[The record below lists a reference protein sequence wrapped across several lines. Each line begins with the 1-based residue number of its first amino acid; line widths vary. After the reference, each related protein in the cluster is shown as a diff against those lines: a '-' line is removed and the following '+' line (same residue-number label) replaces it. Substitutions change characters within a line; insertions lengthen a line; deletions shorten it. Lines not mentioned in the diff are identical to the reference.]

1 MANDRDRLEILKKIQ
16 QVEGSI
22 NRARESTVLTQLK
35 INKYVDDQKKK
46 IVELGKE
53 LKKVNQTSLESYGGA
68 EQSIG
73 SISGIY
79 KNLQDSQ
86 RKGLKLQQDTFAAG
100 SEQEKSALKIS
111 GINRQI
117 SELSADETVQRAAL
131 VSLRD
136 EEMKSVSKGL
146 HGNTKV
152 LQNLK
157 EQNKIAIDNSNLTED
172 EIASMKKIEAAQDA
186 LKSSMQAIT
195 ETAETF
201 VTNLKSANGITGLL
215 LIGGGKFLGKLSEVN
230 KELGQVGE
238 SLSGAAGSATVL
250 SFAFDDSAQTLKSL
264 SAEMGGLEDATF
276 GAQLQTNLMANNL
289 GISGAEAATL
299 SGSLARL
306 NGGSLETAGNLAA
319 GSREFARMN
328 NIPVSQLMGDV
339 AGSTEEFA
347 LFGKDGGKN
356 ILQAAGYAAKLGSN
370 MSTISGIADGLLD
383 FESSITKELEL
394 GAMLGKNINLDKA
407 RQLAMEGDLEG
418 MMKET
423 LSSLGG
429 IDAFNKM
436 DYFQKKATADLLGV
450 SVAELGK
457 MAINQE
463 KAQNVSKLMNGD
475 FSNIGESL
483 KAIVADVGP
492 KMMSWAGG
500 FLTMSSQAGQTWT
513 AFGGGISKTLGKLKG
528 FLGLGKKAAGAA
540 TSIAGSATES
550 VAGNVGTG
558 GGVSGALKGSANPAG
573 RGGIMSSMSKVNMGS
588 VLKGAAAMVLI
599 AGSLFILGKALQEF
613 KTVGGPEIGMAV
625 AGIVLL
631 GLTMMGLG
639 ALFTGPQAILILNA
653 AAGMFLIG
661 AAVAALGFGIN
672 QLASGF
678 KTFGEIAPILGGLV
692 SMVGGLFMLS
702 SAFTLLAGS
711 LALLGLAG
719 ITALPALLG
728 LGIAGAGLGM
738 LFGAFGGDDSSSS
751 EVSSVEDE
759 SLMFISEQITTG
771 LKGVVA
777 AIENK
782 SFDVYMDGAKLTSVL
797 QSRVSKVGS
806 NTYSIK

>member
-1 MANDRDRLEILKKIQ
+1 MAQSRADLLKEIKSLQSEINKIEAAGSAITQEQIKQLKDLKK
-16 QVEGSI
+16 
-22 NRARESTVLTQLK
+22 A
-35 INKYVDDQKKK
+35 
-46 IVELGKE
+46 IVSNAKE
-53 LKKVNQTSLESYGGA
+53 LKKVNDTRQQYFADEES
-68 EQSIG
+68 SIK

-79 KNLQDSQ
+79 SDFKAKQ
-86 RKGLKLQQDTFAAG
+86 T
-100 SEQEKSALKIS
+100 
-111 GINRQI
+111 
-117 SELSADETVQRAAL
+117 
-131 VSLRD
+131 
-136 EEMKSVSKGL
+136 
-146 HGNTKV
+146 
-152 LQNLK
+152 
-157 EQNKIAIDNSNLTED
+157 SNLNLIASGQDKNVKKSLEILSLNRDIANLSSED
-172 EIASMKKIEAAQDA
+172 EQQRLLLVGKRDDIMDSLDKRSKSLIASLKQENAIAESLSNLSEAEEASLERQKAAQEA

-201 VTNLKSANGITGLL
+201 VTNLKSAEGITGLL
-215 LIGGGKFLGKLSEVN
+215 LIGGGKFFGKLSEVN

-238 SLSGAAGSATVL
+238 GLSGAAGSATVL
-250 SFAFDDSAQTLKSL
+250 SFAFGDSAETLKSL

-356 ILQAAGYAAKLGSN
+356 ILQAAGYAAKLGTN

-457 MAINQE
+457 MAANQE
-463 KAQNVSKLMNGD
+463 KAQKISKLMSGD
-475 FSNIGESL
+475 FSNLGESL
-483 KAIVADVGP
+483 KMAVSELGP

-500 FLTMSSQAGQTWT
+500 FLTMSAQAGQTWT

-528 FLGLGKKAAGAA
+528 MVGLGKKAAGAA
-540 TSIAGSATES
+540 TSVAGSATES
-550 VAGNVGTG
+550 VAGNVGKVSKG
-558 GGVSGALKGSANPAG
+558 GGIGGMMKGMGGGLKGLA
-573 RGGIMSSMSKVNMGS
+573 
-588 VLKGAAAMVLI
+588 KGV
-599 AGSLFILGKALQEF
+599 
-613 KTVGGPEIGMAV
+613 
-625 AGIVLL
+625 
-631 GLTMMGLG
+631 
-639 ALFTGPQAILILNA
+639 
-653 AAGMFLIG
+653 
-661 AAVAALGFGIN
+661 
-672 QLASGF
+672 
-678 KTFGEIAPILGGLV
+678 
-692 SMVGGLFMLS
+692 
-702 SAFTLLAGS
+702 SAFAS
-711 LALLGLAG
+711 PQALLGLAAVTGAIIG
-719 ITALPALLG
+719 IGFALKIAAPGIKAFGEAIGNIVVSVGTAVAKVFGGLGDFFGKIAQVATPELALSVLGLAGGFAALTASLVGFSVAGIAAIPAMMAVSAFGAASSLLG
-728 LGIAGAGLGM
+728 LGGDAGG
-738 LFGAFGGDDSSSS
+738 GA
-751 EVSSVEDE
+751 EETPAWVEE
-759 SLMFISEQITTG
+759 LKTTFRET
-771 LKGVVA
+771 K
-777 AIENK
+777 
-782 SFDVYMDGAKLTSVL
+782 DVYIDGGKVTSAIA
-797 QSRVSKVGS
+797 SRVNKIGS
-806 NTYSIK
+806 NSYAI

>member
-1 MANDRDRLEILKKIQ
+1 MAQSRADLLKEIKSLQSEINKIEAAGSAITKEQVKQQSDLKK
-16 QVEGSI
+16 
-22 NRARESTVLTQLK
+22 
-35 INKYVDDQKKK
+35 
-46 IVELGKE
+46 ELVATAKE
-53 LKKVNQTSLESYGGA
+53 LKKVNDTRNEALASEES
-68 EQSIG
+68 SIK
-73 SISGIY
+73 SISTIY
-79 KNLQDSQ
+79 DNLSTSQKKTLDITSSTQDKNFQKSMDVMSLNRDIASLTKDDEYQ
-86 RKGLKLQQDTFAAG
+86 RL
-100 SEQEKSALKIS
+100 ALTSK
-111 GINRQI
+111 
-117 SELSADETVQRAAL
+117 
-131 VSLRD
+131 RD
-136 EEMKSVSKGL
+136 DIMKSLDGRSKSL
-146 HGNTKV
+146 IK
-152 LQNLK
+152 NLK
-157 EQNKIAIDNSNLTED
+157 EQNSIADTLSNISEEEQQALE
-172 EIASMKKIEAAQDA
+172 KQKAAQEA

-201 VTNLKSANGITGLL
+201 VTNLKSAEGITGLL
-215 LIGGGKFLGKLSEVN
+215 LIGGGKFFGKLSEVN

-238 SLSGAAGSATVL
+238 GLSGAAGSATVL
-250 SFAFDDSAQTLKSL
+250 SFAFGDSAETLKSL

-457 MAINQE
+457 MAANQE
-463 KAQNVSKLMNGD
+463 KAQNISKLMNGD
-475 FSNIGESL
+475 FSNMGESL
-483 KAIVADVGP
+483 KAIVAEVGP

-500 FLTMSSQAGQTWT
+500 FLTMSAQAGQTWT

-528 FLGLGKKAAGAA
+528 MVGLGKKAAGAA
-540 TSIAGSATES
+540 TSVAGSATES
-550 VAGNVGTG
+550 VAGNVGKVSKG
-558 GGVSGALKGSANPAG
+558 GGIGGMMKGMGGGLKGLA
-573 RGGIMSSMSKVNMGS
+573 
-588 VLKGAAAMVLI
+588 KGV
-599 AGSLFILGKALQEF
+599 
-613 KTVGGPEIGMAV
+613 
-625 AGIVLL
+625 
-631 GLTMMGLG
+631 
-639 ALFTGPQAILILNA
+639 
-653 AAGMFLIG
+653 
-661 AAVAALGFGIN
+661 
-672 QLASGF
+672 
-678 KTFGEIAPILGGLV
+678 
-692 SMVGGLFMLS
+692 
-702 SAFTLLAGS
+702 SAFAS
-711 LALLGLAG
+711 PQALLGLAAVTGAIIGIGFALKIAAPGIKAFGEAIGNIVVSVGTAVAKVFGGLGDFFGKIAQVATPELALSVLGLAGGFAALTASLVGFSVAG
-719 ITALPALLG
+719 ITAIPAMMAVSAFGAASSLLG
-728 LGIAGAGLGM
+728 LGGDAG
-738 LFGAFGGDDSSSS
+738 GAEDNPAW
-751 EVSSVEDE
+751 VEE
-759 SLMFISEQITTG
+759 LKTTFRET
-771 LKGVVA
+771 K
-777 AIENK
+777 
-782 SFDVYMDGAKLTSVL
+782 DVYIDGGKVTSAIA
-797 QSRVSKVGS
+797 SRVNKIGS
-806 NTYSIK
+806 NSYAI